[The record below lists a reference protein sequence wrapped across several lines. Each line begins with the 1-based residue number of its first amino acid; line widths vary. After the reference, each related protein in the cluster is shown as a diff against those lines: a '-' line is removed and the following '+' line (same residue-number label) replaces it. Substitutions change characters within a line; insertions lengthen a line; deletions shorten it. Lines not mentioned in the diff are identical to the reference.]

1 MFSIFCFL
9 FILLNKKFFFLNK
22 KYFYFGMIL
31 FFFLISEELY
41 RLLYES
47 SKFPEGERP
56 LLIDVQIKHFSSGI
70 VFIFKF
76 FEDFFNFDFPYL
88 SKTDSSDNRW
98 LPFGGIIFYF
108 ALFWTIKLL
117 IFKESKNFFSKLYFY
132 IINNSYLN

>member
-1 MFSIFCFL
+1 
-9 FILLNKKFFFLNK
+9 
-22 KYFYFGMIL
+22 MIL

-98 LPFGGIIFYF
+98 LPFGGIIF
-108 ALFWTIKLL
+108 LFCFILDNKTI
-117 IFKESKNFFSKLYFY
+117 NF
-132 IINNSYLN
+132 